1 MKLNDVIKYN
11 KLVWERLYTV
21 KVAQSCPT
29 LCDSVDCKSMEFSRP
44 EYWSGE
50 PFPSPGDLP
59 NPRIEPR
66 SPALRTDALT
76 SVVRAE
82 LQRRQSAKELMPLNC
97 GAGED
102 S

>member
-1 MKLNDVIKYN
+1 MILNDVIRYN

-59 NPRIEPR
+59 KPGIERR
-66 SPALRTDALT
+66 SLSLEKVIDCM
-76 SVVRAE
+76 
-82 LQRRQSAKELMPLNC
+82 MPIIPHSGKGKTVCSSNKK
-97 GAGED
+97 
-102 S
+102 